1 MTIRTRLLHNTNASC
16 VHNSSFHFCCYRGL
30 SGLFIYLAR
39 IFYFGDTVDTCRLTP
54 FHGIITFFWAL
65 AFIQFWAR
73 EENKLAHNWGMS
85 TLEGVLDSEI
95 RHDFK
100 GELRKSQVTG
110 QMEKYYPAN
119 IRRLKYAVSAV
130 ITMAL
135 LILAFSAM
143 ILSLNAQGFI
153 KHQHKHHGH
162 EEDCDHPFHIPWFA
176 SLAEEGAIFDSK
188 STFCSYIPV
197 ILHVA
202 LVLTMNTLYRRLAK
216 ILTEWESK

>member
-1 MTIRTRLLHNTNASC
+1 
-16 VHNSSFHFCCYRGL
+16 
-30 SGLFIYLAR
+30 
-39 IFYFGDTVDTCRLTP
+39 
-54 FHGIITFFWAL
+54 
-65 AFIQFWAR
+65 
-73 EENKLAHNWGMS
+73 MS
-85 TLEGVLDSEI
+85 TLEGAIDSEI
-95 RHDFK
+95 LAFTTRHEFK

-119 IRRLKYAVSAV
+119 IRRLKYAASAV

-135 LILAFSAM
+135 LAVAFAAM

-153 KHQHKHHGH
+153 KHQHKHLGH
-162 EEDCDHPFHIPWFA
+162 EEDCDHPFHVPWFA

-197 ILHVA
+197 VLHVA
-202 LVLTMNTLYRRLAK
+202 LVLTMNTFYRKLEE